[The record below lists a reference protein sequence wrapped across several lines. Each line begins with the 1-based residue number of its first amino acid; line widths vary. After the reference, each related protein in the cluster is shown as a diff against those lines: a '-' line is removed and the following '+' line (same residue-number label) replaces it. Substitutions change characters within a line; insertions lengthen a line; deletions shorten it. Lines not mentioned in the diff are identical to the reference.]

1 MCQRPR
7 PEHAEAWCP
16 ACVGV
21 RSGLGDSAGVAGI
34 AVRDARGASA
44 LSAVVHERE
53 AQMASQ
59 VAAEAS
65 DLRWSP
71 QGVLERMS
79 PDRRT

>member
-1 MCQRPR
+1 MD
-7 PEHAEAWCP
+7 
-16 ACVGV
+16 G
-21 RSGLGDSAGVAGI
+21 SIDVAGPGT
-34 AVRDARGASA
+34 ADAGGLSA

>member
-1 MCQRPR
+1 M
-7 PEHAEAWCP
+7 
-16 ACVGV
+16 
-21 RSGLGDSAGVAGI
+21 GDSAGVAGI

-71 QGVLERMS
+71 
-79 PDRRT
+79 